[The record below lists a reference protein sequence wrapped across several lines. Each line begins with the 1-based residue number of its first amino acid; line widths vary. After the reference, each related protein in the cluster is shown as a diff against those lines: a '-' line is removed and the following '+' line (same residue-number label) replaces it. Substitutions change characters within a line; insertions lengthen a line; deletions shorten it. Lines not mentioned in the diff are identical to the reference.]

1 MKPRMYKR
9 LGVWWVEISGARA
22 GFVKFDDAIDY
33 VYGYWRGVEE
43 RADFFLIGLGNGA
56 HVQ

>member
-9 LGVWWVEISGARA
+9 AGVWWVEVYGVPSG
-22 GFVKFDDAIDY
+22 FDKYDEAIDY
-33 VYGYWRGVEE
+33 VYSYWRSVEE
-43 RADFFLIGLGNGA
+43 RADLFLIGLGNGA